1 MKKGKLFLTILASMA
16 LVACNEPTST
26 SGSTSKPSTSDSVST
41 STVEKFNVEVVGG
54 TGGGNDITSG
64 SSVTVVAN
72 EPEEGKKFVKWVD
85 ENGNTVSTDKSYTFT
100 VAKSVK
106 LTATYETLKFQVT
119 ITDGTG
125 SGEYEYGASA
135 TIQAS
140 VTKGKEFIAWL
151 DASGKEV
158 SKDNPYTFVVKSDVT
173 LFAEFKEAFVEPQ
186 NIDDVKSL
194 LAKSAKAQVNT
205 ASMTSKAKTTAYNAR
220 NNYAVNSETEYNETA
235 NMYADNIM
243 FATGKNSTG
252 EYEKALKI
260 ENNQLLSVL
269 YYPKAL
275 SYYSSAVKYDIV
287 DEVIDEDAQVTL
299 ENAQAQV
306 FANNLVST
314 LLELFND
321 YKLENV
327 DSVTCTSDS
336 NVHNILINAHYA
348 PSGYEST
355 KYCTIEINIVLNQ
368 YFIKSASIVEKE
380 YVRATQFEN
389 GVLKEDAKALNKYET
404 TYICDQLSSD
414 KVNAPDT
421 VDINKYFISSFDF
434 SGKYSDGV
442 STKSDR
448 KFNKDNNKIALN
460 AEISSYYLDMSNV
473 LPATSIEKNTLTI
486 KSVGDENIFKVT
498 KNSSGKISSIK
509 AIAVGKTTITVSS
522 VAGCLSSYEVEVV
535 ENLAPVSFE
544 VDCLDKVLVGEEI
557 ELNVKNIR
565 PDTSNKNVTWSVNN
579 ADMAEI
585 VNKDGKFFLKG
596 KGDKTGF
603 VTITATSNSDN
614 SVSASKDVFISQ
626 GALSQDAL
634 REAVKGTWVKMSYS
648 GTSIEFT
655 FSFNDDGTFTAVDNV
670 RKYNKITGNGNW
682 EVSTD
687 KDSSIE
693 DNFSSFGHTNVDDY
707 LVVKITNYTLTDES
721 ANGSTIEIHFAI
733 APEGYEMYYH
743 FRIGSGSLS
752 SVSTIEGKVIKQ

>member
-1 MKKGKLFLTILASMA
+1 MKKGKLFLTILTSMA

-26 SGSTSKPSTSDSVST
+26 SGPTPNPSTSDSVST
-41 STVEKFNVEVVGG
+41 STVEKFNVEVIGG

-64 SSVTVVAN
+64 SSVTVVAD

-100 VAKSVK
+100 VSKSVK

-125 SGEYEYGASA
+125 SGEYGYGASA

-140 VTKGKEFIAWL
+140 VTKGKEFIAWV

-205 ASMTSKAKTTAYNAR
+205 SSMVSKAKTSTYDTSKD
-220 NNYAVNSETEYNETA
+220 YALKSETEYNETA

-269 YYPKAL
+269 YYPKAS

-287 DEVIDEDAQVTL
+287 DEVIDEDSQITLADAQS
-299 ENAQAQV
+299 AV
-306 FANNLVST
+306 FSNNLIKTV
-314 LLELFND
+314 LELLNS

-327 DSVTCTSDS
+327 DSVTCTTDNDIH
-336 NVHNILINAHYA
+336 NVSVKAHYA
-348 PSGYEST
+348 PTGYENT
-355 KYCTIEINIVLNQ
+355 KYCTIEFNVVLNE
-368 YFIKSASIVEKE
+368 YFIKSISVMNKE
-380 YVRATQFEN
+380 YVRSTQFEN
-389 GVLKEDAKALNKYET
+389 GKLKEDAKARETIET
-404 TYICDQLSSD
+404 TYDCEQIVND
-414 KVNAPDT
+414 KVAAPDT

-434 SGKYSDGV
+434 SGEYYDGV
-442 STKSDR
+442 SSKSKR
-448 KFNKDNNKIALN
+448 TFNKENNKIALN

-565 PDTSNKNVTWSVNN
+565 PDTSNKHVTWSVNN

-614 SVSASKDVFISQ
+614 SVFASKDVFISQ

-693 DNFSSFGHTNVDDY
+693 DNFSSYGHTNVDDY

>member
-26 SGSTSKPSTSDSVST
+26 SGSTPKPSTSDSVST

-64 SSVTVVAN
+64 SSVTVVAD

-100 VAKSVK
+100 ASKSVK

-205 ASMTSKAKTTAYNAR
+205 ASMTSKVKTTAYNAR

-287 DEVIDEDAQVTL
+287 DEVIEEDAQVTL

-336 NVHNILINAHYA
+336 DVHNILINAHYA

-473 LPATSIEKNTLTI
+473 LPATSIEKDTLTI

-634 REAVKGTWVKMSYS
+634 REAVKGTWVKMSYF

>member
-64 SSVTVVAN
+64 SSVTVVAD

-100 VAKSVK
+100 VSKSVK
-106 LTATYETLKFQVT
+106 LTATYEALKFQVT

-125 SGEYEYGASA
+125 SGEYGYGASA

-140 VTKGKEFIAWL
+140 VTKGKEFIAWV

-205 ASMTSKAKTTAYNAR
+205 SSMVSKAKTSTYDTSKD
-220 NNYAVNSETEYNETA
+220 YALKSETEYNETA

-269 YYPKAL
+269 YYPKAS

-287 DEVIDEDAQVTL
+287 DEVIDEDSQITLADAQS
-299 ENAQAQV
+299 AV
-306 FANNLVST
+306 FSNNLIKTV
-314 LLELFND
+314 LELLNS

-327 DSVTCTSDS
+327 DSVTCTTDNDIH
-336 NVHNILINAHYA
+336 NVSVKAHYA
-348 PSGYEST
+348 PTGYENM
-355 KYCTIEINIVLNQ
+355 KYCTIEFNVVLNE
-368 YFIKSASIVEKE
+368 YFIKSISVMNKE
-380 YVRATQFEN
+380 YVRSTQFEN
-389 GVLKEDAKALNKYET
+389 GKLKEDAKARETIET
-404 TYICDQLSSD
+404 TYDCEQIVND
-414 KVNAPDT
+414 KVAAPDT

-498 KNSSGKISSIK
+498 KNSSGKISNIK

-544 VDCLDKVLVGEEI
+544 VDCLDKVLSNEEI
-557 ELNVKNIR
+557 ELTVKNIR

-585 VNKDGKFFLKG
+585 VNKDGKAFLKG

-603 VTITATSNSDN
+603 VTVTATSNIDN
-614 SVSASKDVFISQ
+614 NVSASKDVFISQ

-634 REAVKGTWVKMSYS
+634 REAVKGTWVKMSYY

-655 FSFNDDGTFTAVDNV
+655 FNFNDDGTFTAVDNV

-693 DNFSSFGHTNVDDY
+693 DNFSSYGHTNVDDY
-707 LVVKITNYTLTDES
+707 LVVRITNYTLTDES

>member
-64 SSVTVVAN
+64 SSVTVVAD

-100 VAKSVK
+100 VSKSVK

-140 VTKGKEFIAWL
+140 VTKGKEFIAWV

-205 ASMTSKAKTTAYNAR
+205 SSMVSKAKTSTYDTSKD
-220 NNYAVNSETEYNETA
+220 YALKSETEYNETA

-269 YYPKAL
+269 YYPKAS

-287 DEVIDEDAQVTL
+287 DEVIDEDSQITLADAQS
-299 ENAQAQV
+299 AV
-306 FANNLVST
+306 FSNNLIKTV
-314 LLELFND
+314 LELLNS

-327 DSVTCTSDS
+327 DSVTCTTDNDIH
-336 NVHNILINAHYA
+336 NVSVKAHYA
-348 PSGYEST
+348 PTGYENM
-355 KYCTIEINIVLNQ
+355 KYCTIEFNVVLNE
-368 YFIKSASIVEKE
+368 YFIKSISVMNKE
-380 YVRATQFEN
+380 YVRSTQFEN
-389 GVLKEDAKALNKYET
+389 GKLKEDAKARETIET
-404 TYICDQLSSD
+404 TYDCEQIVND
-414 KVNAPDT
+414 KVAAPDT

-498 KNSSGKISSIK
+498 KNSSGKISNIK

-544 VDCLDKVLVGEEI
+544 VDCLDKVLSNEEI
-557 ELNVKNIR
+557 ELTVKNIR

-585 VNKDGKFFLKG
+585 VNKDGKAFLKG

-603 VTITATSNSDN
+603 VTVTATSNIDN
-614 SVSASKDVFISQ
+614 NVSASKDVFISQ

-634 REAVKGTWVKMSYS
+634 REAVKGTWVKMSYY

-655 FSFNDDGTFTAVDNV
+655 FNFNDDGTFTAVDNV

-693 DNFSSFGHTNVDDY
+693 DNFSSYGHTNVDDY

-721 ANGSTIEIHFAI
+721 AKGSTIEIHFAI